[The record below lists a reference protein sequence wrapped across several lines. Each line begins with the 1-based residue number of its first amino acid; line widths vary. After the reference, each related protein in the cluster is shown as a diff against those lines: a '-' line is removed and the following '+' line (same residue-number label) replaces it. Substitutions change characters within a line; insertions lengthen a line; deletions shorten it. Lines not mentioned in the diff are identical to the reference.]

1 MSRFKDFGG
10 SANGAKAEPIAFK
23 LWDEEFHCLPEIQG
37 KVLLDMVADSSSE
50 DVSKSSA
57 IATKFFDTVLTDE
70 SKVRFDALL
79 INKEKIVTVETL
91 GEIVGWLVEQ
101 YSNRPTERS

>member
-10 SANGAKAEPIAFK
+10 SDNANAEPISFK
-23 LWDEEFHCLPEIQG
+23 LWGQDFHCLPEIQG

-50 DVSKSSA
+50 DVSKSSK
-57 IATKFFDTVLTDE
+57 IATQFFDTVLTDE
-70 SKVRFDALL
+70 SRVRFDAL
-79 INKEKIVTVETL
+79 IVDKEKIVTVETL